1 VMRPLQETQSPF
13 CLTSTILSMRF
24 IFSLGLMV
32 NGRTRLPIINEHT
45 NEICYTLTWTK
56 YIIKF
61 ELIETNRIS
70 SPYVVGIILHNKI
83 HVSSMKSQILMAI
96 GIAIVASV
104 LVTGLASS
112 IYAQSNMT
120 GGNMTGGNMTGGNTT
135 IIDTMSDGG
144 GDGDDDGSG
153 EGDESGGGDDNDDQ
167 SGEGGEN
174 N

>member
-1 VMRPLQETQSPF
+1 
-13 CLTSTILSMRF
+13 
-24 IFSLGLMV
+24 LGLMV

-120 GGNMTGGNMTGGNTT
+120 GGNMT
-135 IIDTMSDGG
+135 IIDTISDGG
-144 GDGDDDGSG
+144 GDSDDDGEDEDNEGENEEG
-153 EGDESGGGDDNDDQ
+153 EG
-167 SGEGGEN
+167 N